1 MCGEQVGSTVPPKS
15 LHTYAMK
22 LWREWDE
29 DQSNFIDFAEFIHH
43 MKIFDMHLL
52 KSALREESKAADT
65 FETYKNPNSGKLDE
79 DGLFEIMV
87 ANNFL
92 VTTTT
97 DAENILAQVGDGKSL
112 SKEEFLRWINED

>member
-1 MCGEQVGSTVPPKS
+1 
-15 LHTYAMK
+15 
-22 LWREWDE
+22 
-29 DQSNFIDFAEFIHH
+29 
-43 MKIFDMHLL
+43 MHLL

-97 DAENILAQVGDGKSL
+97 DAEVLPLYPREVAVSCSAEHTGSSRRRQIFIERRIPSMDQ
-112 SKEEFLRWINED
+112 